1 MPYRAFE
8 DQNCSIARTLAIVG
22 ERWTL
27 LIMRELLLGRRR
39 FEELRRNTGVA
50 TNILSDRLAT
60 LVEHGLVVHHGEPPQ
75 YTPTAKGRD
84 LVPVLVALMTWGDR
98 YTAPEAGPPQV
109 PVHATCGHDAGAR
122 LHCGHCGEPIA
133 PREIQVRPG
142 PGASKRQQLEPLL
155 P

>member
-1 MPYRAFE
+1 MPYRAFQ

-50 TNILSDRLAT
+50 TNILSDRLTT
-60 LVEHGLVVHHGEPPQ
+60 LVDQGLVDHHGEPPE
-75 YTPTAKGRD
+75 YSPTPKGRD
-84 LVPVLVALMTWGDR
+84 LVPVLLALMNWGDR
-98 YTAPEAGPPQV
+98 HTAPDDGPPV
-109 PVHATCGHDAGAR
+109 VAVHTSCGHDAQPR
-122 LHCGHCGEPIA
+122 MHCEHCGDEIS
-133 PREIQVRPG
+133 PREIRIRPG
-142 PGASKRQQLEPLL
+142 PGATPRQAAEPLL